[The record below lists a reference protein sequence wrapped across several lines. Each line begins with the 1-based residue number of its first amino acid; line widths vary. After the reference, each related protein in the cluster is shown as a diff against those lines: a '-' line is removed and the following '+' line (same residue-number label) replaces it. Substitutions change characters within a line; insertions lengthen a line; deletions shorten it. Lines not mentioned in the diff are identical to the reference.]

1 MQLCKAVINNIWVTP
16 SADLAINAMDRIQ
29 EFRDE
34 VDKLT
39 QQNLEDNQS
48 EMHRT
53 YDQMY
58 DSIYEDLTNQYY
70 YFWNDPL
77 EEVIRSKMMKYIKS
91 AEFAEKLIQDPSL
104 EVDSWEQSGDEIKMI
119 FLGYSNNREPVLNAV
134 RNNCDRYFDENID
147 QWLDEII
154 SNYGEISSI
163 FVSINYRT
171 KLIKSVIKDIIGI
184 NFEILIDVNY
194 L

>member
-39 QQNLEDNQS
+39 QQNLEENQS
-48 EMHRT
+48 ERHFT

-58 DSIYEDLTNQYY
+58 DAVYEDLTNQYY

-77 EEVIRSKMMKYIKS
+77 EEVIRTKMMKYVKS
-91 AEFAEKLIQDPSL
+91 DEFAEKLVQDPSL
-104 EVDSWEQSGDEIKMI
+104 EVDSWEQSGDDIKMI

-134 RNNCDRYFDENID
+134 RGNCEKYFDENID

-154 SNYGEISSI
+154 SNYDEISSI
-163 FVSINYRT
+163 AVSINYRT
-171 KLIKSVIKDIIGI
+171 KLLKSVIKDVIGI
-184 NFEILIDVNY
+184 NCELFIDVNY

>member
-39 QQNLEDNQS
+39 QQNLEENQS
-48 EMHRT
+48 ERHFT

-58 DSIYEDLTNQYY
+58 DAVYEDLTNQYY
-70 YFWNDPL
+70 YFWGDPL

-91 AEFAEKLIQDPSL
+91 DEFAERLIQDPSL
-104 EVDSWEQSGDEIKMI
+104 EVSSWEQSGDEIKMI

-134 RNNCDRYFDENID
+134 RNNCDKYFDENID

-184 NFEILIDVNY
+184 NFEIFIDVNY

>member
-29 EFRDE
+29 DFRDE

-39 QQNLEDNQS
+39 QQNLEENQS
-48 EMHRT
+48 ERHFT

-58 DSIYEDLTNQYY
+58 DAVYEDLTNQYY
-70 YFWNDPL
+70 YFWSDPL

-91 AEFAEKLIQDPSL
+91 AEFAEKLVQDPSL

-134 RNNCDRYFDENID
+134 RNNCDKYFDENVE